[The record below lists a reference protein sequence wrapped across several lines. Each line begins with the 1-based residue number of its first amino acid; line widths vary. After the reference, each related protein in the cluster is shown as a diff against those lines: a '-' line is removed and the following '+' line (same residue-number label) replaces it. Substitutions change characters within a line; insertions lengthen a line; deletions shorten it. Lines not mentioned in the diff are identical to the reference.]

1 MTLGLHA
8 DATYLL
14 AAVVSSS
21 DDVIIGMDNH
31 GVITSWNPAAERIL
45 GHLAAEAIGQS
56 MHLVMPPE
64 LRTRE
69 DAIFGRLRG
78 GETIDR
84 YDTER
89 LHKDGRRIPVAV
101 TVSAIIGADGEIIGG
116 LEIARDISQSKRLER
131 DARHLA
137 AIVESS
143 DDAIVS
149 KDLNGIV
156 ISWNGA
162 AEQMFGFSAAEM
174 AGQSIRLLIPGDR
187 QPEEDDVLS
196 RIRRG
201 ERVEHYETVRR
212 RKDGSAIPVSLTV
225 SPIRNADGKI
235 IGASKIV
242 RDISDRKR
250 AEEERQRLLSIANDA
265 SRLKDEFLATL
276 SHELRTPLNVI
287 VGYTHMLKTGLLQT
301 ADKQRQ
307 AFDVVSRSATSLTR
321 IVEDVLDV
329 SRIVSGKLRLDVQAV
344 ELAPLVARAID
355 AIRPAAEAKGLRIRT
370 TLAPGAVTVSG
381 DAERIQQILWNLC
394 SNAVKFTER
403 GGHVDV
409 RLERASSHV
418 AVVVSDT
425 GIGIEREFL
434 PHVFERFSQAD
445 GSSARVRG
453 GLGLGLAISRH
464 LVELQG
470 ARIFAK
476 SEGLGKGSTFRV
488 EFPIERHSTPAG
500 QVHARTPEEREELW
514 VPDLAGVHVLAVD
527 DDHDALSLV
536 REIIES
542 TGAEVLTA
550 DSGTDALKKLEGYSP
565 DVLLADLSMPHM
577 DGFELI
583 DRVRQSDDAR
593 IKHVPALALTAY
605 ARSEDRAKALRNGFQ
620 RHLSKPIQPGEL
632 MAAIGAL
639 SGRTNPGAREG
650 QVSQPA

>member
-1 MTLGLHA
+1 MPLGLNA
-8 DATYLL
+8 DAMYLL

-21 DDVIIGMDNH
+21 DDAIIGKDAH

-45 GHLAAEAIGQS
+45 GHIAAEAIGQS
-56 MHLVMPPE
+56 IHLVMPPE

-69 DAIFGRLRG
+69 DAIVSRIRS
-78 GETIDR
+78 GEQIHR
-84 YDTER
+84 YDAER

-101 TVSAIIGADGEIIGG
+101 TVSAVIDANGQIIGG
-116 LEIARDISQSKRLER
+116 LEIVHDISRGQKLER

-137 AIVESS
+137 AIVDSS

-149 KDLNGIV
+149 KDLSGIV
-156 ISWNGA
+156 LSWNRA
-162 AEQMFGFSAAEM
+162 AERMFGFSPAEM
-174 AGQSIRLLIPGDR
+174 VGQSIRLLIPDDR
-187 QPEEDDVLS
+187 QPEEDEVLS

-225 SPIRNADGKI
+225 SPIRNADGTI
-235 IGASKIV
+235 VGASKIA

-250 AEEERQRLLSIANDA
+250 AEAERQRLLSSADDA

-287 VGYTHMLKTGLLQT
+287 VGYTHMLKDGLLQT
-301 ADKQRQ
+301 ADKQTH
-307 AFDVVSRSATSLTR
+307 ALDVVSRSATSLTR

-329 SRIVSGKLRLDVQAV
+329 SRIVAGKIRLEVQAV
-344 ELAPLVARAID
+344 ALPLRIAEAID
-355 AIRPAAEAKGLRIRT
+355 AIRPAADAKGLRIST
-370 TLAPGAVTVSG
+370 TLDPGAPTVSG
-381 DAERIQQILWNLC
+381 DPERIQQILWNVC

-403 GGHVDV
+403 GGSVDV
-409 RLERASSHV
+409 RLERARSHV
-418 AVVVSDT
+418 AVVVRDT
-425 GIGIEREFL
+425 GIGIEPGFL
-434 PHVFERFSQAD
+434 PHVFERFRQAD
-445 GSSARVRG
+445 AGAARVRG

-470 ARIFAK
+470 GRIFVE

-488 EFPIERHSTPAG
+488 EFPIESHSTPAEP
-500 QVHARTPEEREELW
+500 VHPHTPEERGELL
-514 VPDLAGVHVLAVD
+514 VADFAGVHVLAVD
-527 DDHDALSLV
+527 DDPDALALV

-542 TGAEVLTA
+542 TGAEVVTA
-550 DSGTDALKKLEGYSP
+550 DSGADALKKLQGYSP

-583 DRVRQSDDAR
+583 DRVRRSEDAR
-593 IKHVPALALTAY
+593 IKHVPALAITAY

-620 RHLSKPIQPGEL
+620 RHLSKPIQPDDL
-632 MAAIGAL
+632 VAAIGAL
-639 SGRTNPGAREG
+639 SGRTNRASGRALRA
-650 QVSQPA
+650 Q